1 MKYVAPYLYLLD
13 ASVPYLLAMAFIDT
27 PHTDAGNATYMTN
40 GNNIENISL
49 ENSFLSPLKKQDD
62 LVLQLRNNR
71 GINLKTPRHR
81 APLADRRN
89 VLTALPQTEFTPLL
103 KSVTRKNQLLRGK
116 DNGMPQTPAFL
127 QPDYQSND
135 SPALQAGESSMVY
148 GDNTSSSVGTQEDG
162 TLMPPMVSSSAQ
174 STPLAVLPKR
184 DSEGVLA
191 DQGNLLTLRE
201 QENVS

>member
-1 MKYVAPYLYLLD
+1 
-13 ASVPYLLAMAFIDT
+13 MAFIDT
-27 PHTDAGNATYMTN
+27 PRTDAGNTTYMTN
-40 GNNIENISL
+40 GNNIANISL
-49 ENSFLSPLKKQDD
+49 ENSFLSPMEKQDD
-62 LVLQLRNNR
+62 LVLQLRRNR
-71 GINLKTPRHR
+71 GISLKTPRHR

-89 VLTALPQTEFTPLL
+89 VLTGPTQVEFTPLL
-103 KSVTRKNQLLRGK
+103 KSVTKKDKLLRGK

-127 QPDYQSND
+127 KPGYRSKD

-148 GDNTSSSVGTQEDG
+148 GDNTSSSIGTQEEG
-162 TLMPPMVSSSAQ
+162 TPMPQMVSSSTQ

-201 QENVS
+201 QENASRFKPSLFDIL